1 MISKNILSSSEGVIC
16 EMSGHS
22 KWANIKH
29 RKGKM
34 DAIRGKLTTKI
45 GREITIAVKMGG
57 SDPIG
62 NTRLKLALQ
71 KAKANN
77 VPKDNIQRA
86 IQKGQ
91 GALDGSSY
99 EEITY
104 EGYGPSGV
112 AVMVTTLTDNRN
124 RTAADVRHLFS
135 KYGGNLGETGCVGW
149 MFQRKG
155 LFVVEKISNV
165 DEDDLLMLVLDNGAE
180 DMKAEE
186 DSFEIF
192 TQPEDFDQVE
202 KALADNNIDVAS
214 AEIAMIPDTMIALTG
229 DAAVKMEKMLE
240 SLEDL
245 DDVQDVFSNA
255 ELPGEE

>member
-1 MISKNILSSSEGVIC
+1 
-16 EMSGHS
+16 
-22 KWANIKH
+22 
-29 RKGKM
+29 M

-86 IQKGQ
+86 VQKGQ

-165 DEDDLLMLVLDNGAE
+165 NEDDLLMIVLDNGAE

-214 AEIAMIPDTMIALTG
+214 AEIAMIPDTMIVLTG

-255 ELPGEE
+255 ELPEEE